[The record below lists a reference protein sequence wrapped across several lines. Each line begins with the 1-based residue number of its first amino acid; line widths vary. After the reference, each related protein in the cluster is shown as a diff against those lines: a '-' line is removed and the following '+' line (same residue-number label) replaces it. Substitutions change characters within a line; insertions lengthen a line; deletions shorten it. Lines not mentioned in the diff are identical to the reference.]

1 MDKWSTV
8 SFAKT
13 TTTTAL
19 RLVVRQRDGWASG
32 VHEWKVTVAPDE

>member
-1 MDKWSTV
+1 MDKWSKV
-8 SFAKT
+8 VFAK

-32 VHEWKVTVAPDE
+32 VHEWKVAVAPDE